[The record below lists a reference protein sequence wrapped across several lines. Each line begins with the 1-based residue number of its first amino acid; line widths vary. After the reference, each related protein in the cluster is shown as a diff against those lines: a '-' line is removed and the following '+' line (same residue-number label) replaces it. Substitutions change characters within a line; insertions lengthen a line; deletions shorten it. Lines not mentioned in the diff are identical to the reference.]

1 MSDASPASLTPADL
15 AGLLATF
22 NDVTG
27 KLQTAHDSLRAEVAR
42 LTRELHEAN
51 EQVERSKRLAALG
64 EMAAGIA
71 HEVRNPLGSIRLY
84 ASMLEEDLA
93 ADAPKAAIA
102 GKINS
107 AARIV
112 ENIVGD
118 VLSFAREL
126 KLRMEPVAPADLFD
140 RVLSVCEHERAKV
153 PNLHIVRN
161 CSRTDLTCDAALL
174 SQALINVVQNA
185 MQAMA
190 TEKSEHRLELSCT
203 RIRAAVS
210 GRARVPVMRLRIR
223 DSGPGVTPEIV
234 ARMFNPFFTTRS
246 TGTGL
251 GLAIVHRIIDAHA
264 GRIDVRNNADCINE
278 LSEAERAALGPF
290 ATRGACFDVL
300 LPLQHTIDANQRHMR
315 DASAA
320 VALPTP
326 ELPARGANSAR
337 DLTNSTPFGRK

>member
-1 MSDASPASLTPADL
+1 
-15 AGLLATF
+15 
-22 NDVTG
+22 
-27 KLQTAHDSLRAEVAR
+27 
-42 LTRELHEAN
+42 
-51 EQVERSKRLAALG
+51 
-64 EMAAGIA
+64 
-71 HEVRNPLGSIRLY
+71 
-84 ASMLEEDLA
+84 
-93 ADAPKAAIA
+93 
-102 GKINS
+102 
-107 AARIV
+107 
-112 ENIVGD
+112 
-118 VLSFAREL
+118 
-126 KLRMEPVAPADLFD
+126 
-140 RVLSVCEHERAKV
+140 
-153 PNLHIVRN
+153 
-161 CSRTDLTCDAALL
+161 
-174 SQALINVVQNA
+174 
-185 MQAMA
+185 MA

-264 GRIDVRNNADCINE
+264 GRIDVRNNADCISE

-300 LPLQHTIDANQRHMR
+300 LPLQHTADANQRHMR